1 MTLAQGGMLPSVP
14 QSPVEAPTWP
24 SSSLLNKRGED
35 EEEEEEEADKRVRAG
50 REKTEE
56 GDGERRRCR
65 EIEETEKE
73 EGSGEE
79 MTVTWLCGAAGAT

>member
-35 EEEEEEEADKRVRAG
+35 EEEEEADKRVRAG

-56 GDGERRRCR
+56 GDGERRRCC

>member
-35 EEEEEEEADKRVRAG
+35 EEEEEADKRVRAG

-56 GDGERRRCR
+56 GDGERRRYC

>member
-1 MTLAQGGMLPSVP
+1 MRLRPGRHPAF
-14 QSPVEAPTWP
+14 
-24 SSSLLNKRGED
+24 LNKRG
-35 EEEEEEEADKRVRAG
+35 EEEEEEADKRVRAG

-56 GDGERRRCR
+56 GDGERRRCC